1 MNISSILKLI
11 MSLFTY
17 HTGRLEENSK
27 IPSSEEKKVE
37 EEQKIETHH
46 IWEKGIAKPIGTYFN
61 TREFTCKCSNKSCV
75 TQKISINLV
84 NRLDLVREELGAP
97 IRVTSAF
104 RCTEHQASLRGSGI
118 KTATGT
124 STHELGEAVDIQTMR
139 GSKDGLESVA
149 EKHFTSIGIANT
161 FLHLDTRKDFRRW
174 KY

>member
-1 MNISSILKLI
+1 

-27 IPSSEEKKVE
+27 KQSSDPVKEELPRQEFHV
-37 EEQKIETHH
+37 
-46 IWEKGIAKPIGTYFN
+46 WEKGVARPIGKYFN
-61 TREFTCKCSNKSCV
+61 SREFSCKCSNKSCV
-75 TQKISINLV
+75 TQKISIDLV
-84 NRLDLVREELGAP
+84 NRLDLVREEFGAP

-104 RCTEHQASLRGSGI
+104 RCAEHQASLRGSGI

-124 STHELGEAVDIQTMR
+124 STHELGEAVDIQTMQ
-139 GSKDGLESVA
+139 GTKDGLEKIA

-161 FLHLDTRKDFRRW
+161 FLHLDTRKDYRRW